1 MFVFFCQLIF
11 RVQNKNEA
19 ICFIQHSHK
28 HYSFNFHVPHASKCY
43 IRPVSYYVRAG
54 ARPNKLIWSNF
65 ISLLIRFWYKT
76 STACNFKFSS
86 CIATVKDKKVIRFLN
101 SRDLWLSTGILIY
114 VHYNYKILCLIRVR
128 RDLVVT
134 KDPKERRDHKDKKE
148 FRERVIQR

>member
-1 MFVFFCQLIF
+1 M
-11 RVQNKNEA
+11 
-19 ICFIQHSHK
+19 
-28 HYSFNFHVPHASKCY
+28 
-43 IRPVSYYVRAG
+43 
-54 ARPNKLIWSNF
+54 
-65 ISLLIRFWYKT
+65 
-76 STACNFKFSS
+76 
-86 CIATVKDKKVIRFLN
+86 VIRFLN